1 MATEVDPV
9 GENDPL
15 ARQGSP
21 QEGTSNSIKEWMR
34 EPAGGGEGKSVLGLE
49 LGLTRG

>member
-9 GENDPL
+9 GENDPV

-21 QEGTSNSIKEWMR
+21 QKEGTSNSIKGVDARACRRWGR
-34 EPAGGGEGKSVLGLE
+34 VSQY
-49 LGLTRG
+49 